1 MSNEKSFPKQN
12 FKSDELDRDLYTA
25 PQIKERALNAAI
37 VDADIEEGYE
47 KYLAIF
53 DAFYGDEVEVSS
65 ETAGQPI
72 RGKDRV
78 RSLLGNLLY
87 PVHVMAEIGGLTV
100 TIRVAEIAGD
110 VAGETHSAWTAEF
123 VGISG
128 RTNTV
133 SWRVFRKWNGARV
146 VYEYH
151 YDQQQKGGPLTSTD
165 LSFND
170 ATPAPPQFG
179 RPS

>member
-1 MSNEKSFPKQN
+1 MSNEKGFSKQN
-12 FKSDELDRDLYTA
+12 FKSDEPDRDLYTTS
-25 PQIKERALNAAI
+25 QVRERALNAAI
-37 VDADIEEGYE
+37 VEADIEQGYE

-53 DAFYGDEVEVSS
+53 EAFYGDEIEVGS
-65 ETAGQPI
+65 ETADEPI
-72 RGKDRV
+72 RGKNRV
-78 RSLLGNLLY
+78 RSLLGNFLY
-87 PVHVMAEIGGLTV
+87 PVHVMTEVGGLTV

-123 VGISG
+123 VGVSG

-133 SWRVFRKWNGARV
+133 SWRVFRKWNGSRV

-151 YDQQQKGGPLTSTD
+151 YDQQQQGEALTSAD
-165 LSFND
+165 SSFNA
-170 ATPAPPQFG
+170 ATPEAQFE

>member
-1 MSNEKSFPKQN
+1 MSNEKSFTKQN
-12 FKSDELDRDLYTA
+12 FKSDAPDRDLYTTS
-25 PQIKERALNAAI
+25 QMRERALNAAI
-37 VDADIEEGYE
+37 VDAEIEQGYE

-53 DAFYGDEVEVSS
+53 DAFYADEIEVSS
-65 ETAGQPI
+65 ETADVPI

-78 RSLLGNLLY
+78 RSLLGNFLY
-87 PVHVMAEIGGLTV
+87 PVHVMAEVGGLIAK
-100 TIRVAEIAGD
+100 IRVTEIAGD

-123 VGISG
+123 VAVSG

-133 SWRVFRKWNGARV
+133 SWRVFRKWNGSRV

-170 ATPAPPQFG
+170 ATPAPEFG

>member
-1 MSNEKSFPKQN
+1 MSNEKSFSKQN
-12 FKSDELDRDLYTA
+12 FKSDELNRDLYTSSH
-25 PQIKERALNAAI
+25 IKERALNAAI
-37 VDADIEEGYE
+37 VGADIEQGYE

-53 DAFYGDEVEVSS
+53 DAFYGDEIEVSN
-65 ETAGQPI
+65 ETADKPI

-78 RSLLGNLLY
+78 RSLLGNFLY

-123 VGISG
+123 VGVSG
-128 RTNTV
+128 RTYSV
-133 SWRVFRKWNGARV
+133 SWRVFRKWNGSRV
-146 VYEYH
+146 AYEYH
-151 YDQQQKGGPLTSTD
+151 YDQQQQGGSLASTD

-170 ATPAPPQFG
+170 ATPVPQFG

>member
-1 MSNEKSFPKQN
+1 MSKKQSFSNEHFT
-12 FKSDELDRDLYTA
+12 SDPLRRDLYISS
-25 PQIKERALNAAI
+25 QIKERALNAAI
-37 VDADIEEGYE
+37 VEADIEQGYE

-53 DAFYGDEVEVSS
+53 DAFYGDEIEVSS
-65 ETAGQPI
+65 ETADVPI

-78 RSLLGNLLY
+78 RSLLGNFLY
-87 PVHVMAEIGGLTV
+87 PVHVMAEVGGLV
-100 TIRVAEIAGD
+100 VKIRVTEIAGD

-123 VGISG
+123 VGVSG

-133 SWRVFRKWNGARV
+133 SWRVFRKWNRSRV

-151 YDQQQKGGPLTSTD
+151 YDQQQMGGPLTSTD

-170 ATPAPPQFG
+170 ATPAPQFG

>member
-1 MSNEKSFPKQN
+1 MNKEQRFSKEN
-12 FKSDELDRDLYTA
+12 FKGDPVDRDLYTTS
-25 PQIKERALNAAI
+25 QIRERALNAAI

-53 DAFYGDEVEVSS
+53 DAFYGDEIEASS
-65 ETAGQPI
+65 ENADKPI

-78 RSLLGNLLY
+78 RSLLGNFLY
-87 PVHVMAEIGGLTV
+87 PVHVMAEIGGLIV
-100 TIRVAEIAGD
+100 TIRATEIAGD

-133 SWRVFRKWNGARV
+133 SWRVFRRWNGSRV
-146 VYEYH
+146 AYEYH

-170 ATPAPPQFG
+170 ATPAPQFG